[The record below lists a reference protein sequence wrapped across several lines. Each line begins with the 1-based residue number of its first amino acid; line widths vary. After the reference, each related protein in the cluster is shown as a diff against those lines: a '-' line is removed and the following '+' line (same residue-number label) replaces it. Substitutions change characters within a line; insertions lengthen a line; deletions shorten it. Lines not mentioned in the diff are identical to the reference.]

1 LKETS
6 LHELMEKLMGTEIK
20 AELLRLFH
28 MNPGILDTVE
38 GIARRIGR
46 MPKDVETEVSTLV
59 ELGVLR
65 TERFG
70 KLDVVSLNTSKDKE
84 IQNRIAT
91 LIEGG
96 GKR

>member
-1 LKETS
+1 MKETS

>member
-1 LKETS
+1 LNETG
-6 LHELMEKLMGTEIK
+6 LRELSEKLIGTEIK

-38 GIARRIGR
+38 SIARRIGR
-46 MPKDVETEVSTLV
+46 LPKDVDPEISTLV

-65 TERFG
+65 RERFG
-70 KLDVVSLNTSKDKE
+70 ELDVVSLNVSKDREVQKKL
-84 IQNRIAT
+84 IA

-96 GKR
+96 VKE

>member
-38 GIARRIGR
+38 SIARRIGR
-46 MPKDVETEVSTLV
+46 MPNDVETEISSLV

-65 TERFG
+65 KERFG
-70 KLDVVSLNTSKDKE
+70 SLDVVSLNTSKDRE
-84 IQNRIAT
+84 IMKKVAA

-96 GKR
+96 VKG

>member
-1 LKETS
+1 
-6 LHELMEKLMGTEIK
+6 MEKLMGTEIK

>member
-1 LKETS
+1 MNETG
-6 LHELMEKLMGTEIK
+6 LRELSEKLIGTEIK

-38 GIARRIGR
+38 SIARRIGR
-46 MPKDVETEVSTLV
+46 MPKDVETEISTLV

-65 TERFG
+65 KERFG
-70 KLDVVSLNTSKDKE
+70 KLDVLSLNMSKDRE
-84 IQNRIAT
+84 IQKKIAA

-96 GKR
+96 AKG

>member
-6 LHELMEKLMGTEIK
+6 LHELTEKLIGTEIK

-38 GIARRIGR
+38 GIARRVGR
-46 MPKDVETEVSTLV
+46 MPKDVETEISTLV
-59 ELGVLR
+59 ELEVLR
-65 TERFG
+65 KERFG
-70 KLDVVSLNTSKDKE
+70 SLDVVSLNTSKDRE
-84 IQNRIAT
+84 IMKKVAA

-96 GKR
+96 VKG

>member
-1 LKETS
+1 LKETG
-6 LHELMEKLMGTEIK
+6 LHELTEKLIGTEIK

-38 GIARRIGR
+38 SIARRIGR
-46 MPKDVETEVSTLV
+46 MPNDVEAEISPLV

-65 TERFG
+65 KERFG

-84 IQNRIAT
+84 VQEKLAT

-96 GKR
+96 AKG

>member
-1 LKETS
+1 
-6 LHELMEKLMGTEIK
+6 MEKLMGTEIR

-46 MPKDVETEVSTLV
+46 MPKDVETEISTLV

-70 KLDVVSLNTSKDKE
+70 KLDVMSLNTSKDKE

-91 LIEGG
+91 LIEEGV
-96 GKR
+96 KR

>member
-1 LKETS
+1 LNETG
-6 LHELMEKLMGTEIK
+6 LHELSEKLIGTEIK

-28 MNPGILDTVE
+28 MNPGILDTVD

-46 MPKDVETEVSTLV
+46 MPNDVKTEISMLV

-65 TERFG
+65 KERFG
-70 KLDVVSLNTSKDKE
+70 NLDVVSLNTSGDKE
-84 IQNRIAT
+84 IQRRLIA

-96 GKR
+96 GKG

>member
-1 LKETS
+1 LNETG
-6 LHELMEKLMGTEIK
+6 LHELSEKLIGTEIK

-38 GIARRIGR
+38 SIARRIGR
-46 MPKDVETEVSTLV
+46 MPKDVKTEISTLV

-65 TERFG
+65 KERFG
-70 KLDVVSLNTSKDKE
+70 KLDVVSLNTSKDRE
-84 IQNRIAT
+84 IQEKIAA

-96 GKR
+96 AKG

>member
-38 GIARRIGR
+38 SIARRIGR
-46 MPKDVETEVSTLV
+46 MPNDVETEISSLV

-65 TERFG
+65 KERFG
-70 KLDVVSLNTSKDKE
+70 SLDVVSLNTSKDRE
-84 IQNRIAT
+84 IMKKVAA
-91 LIEGG
+91 LIERGAEG
-96 GKR
+96 

>member
-1 LKETS
+1 MKETS

-38 GIARRIGR
+38 SIARRIGR
-46 MPKDVETEVSTLV
+46 MPNDVETEISSLV

-65 TERFG
+65 KERFG
-70 KLDVVSLNTSKDKE
+70 SLDVVSLNTSKDRE
-84 IQNRIAT
+84 IMKKVAA

-96 GKR
+96 VKG